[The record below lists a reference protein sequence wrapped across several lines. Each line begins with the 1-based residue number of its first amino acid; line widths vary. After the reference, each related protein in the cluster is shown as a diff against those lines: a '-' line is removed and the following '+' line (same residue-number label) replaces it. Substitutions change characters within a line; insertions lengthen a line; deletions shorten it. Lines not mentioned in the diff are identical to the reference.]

1 MSAVIGA
8 ARLGVRWR
16 LVPLVA
22 LAALLLYAWQVVG

>member
-8 ARLGVRWR
+8 ARLVARWR

-22 LAALLLYAWQVVG
+22 LAALQLYAWQVAM